1 VVAGDEGPTGNLACQ
16 HGMKSAPLVGM
27 YFVKPLSILGVTGA
41 LLLSSGGLL
50 QPTMAREDSAPALR
64 FGGGYVPVE
73 ISIQQ
78 GLVGPGQMVTYR
90 VVLEGV
96 ADRDQKVSISC
107 SNSSV
112 YSQLPVA
119 TVVAAGSNSS
129 TFTAVFADQLPS
141 SWMLSATCNGG
152 TITMAQIVP
161 PRGGR

>member
-1 VVAGDEGPTGNLACQ
+1 
-16 HGMKSAPLVGM
+16 M
-27 YFVKPLSILGVTGA
+27 YFAKPLSILGATTA
-41 LLLSSGGLL
+41 LLLSSSGLL
-50 QPTMAREDSAPALR
+50 QRPTITREDSSPAVR

-73 ISIQQ
+73 ISIQE
-78 GLVGPGQMVTYR
+78 GVVGPGQMVTYR

-96 ADRDQKVSISC
+96 ADRDQKVSISS

-119 TVVAAGSNSS
+119 TVVAAGSSSS

-152 TITMAQIVP
+152 TI
-161 PRGGR
+161 